1 MSAFSAIDLSK
12 VPVPSIIEALDYET
26 ILAAMLAD
34 LQARQ
39 PTFTALLES
48 DPAYKVLEVAAY
60 RELILRQRVNDAA
73 KAVMLAYSISNDLD
87 NLGALFNV
95 TRLVITPANPDAIP
109 PVVAVMESDSSLRIR
124 IQFAMEGLSN
134 AGSSGAYIYHALSAS
149 ALVKD
154 VSVDHVTFH
163 VLGGLIVIDSSANLL
178 TPEPGMVAVSVLST
192 VGNGAASD
200 TVLTLVTSALND
212 ESVRPLTDKVVVRS
226 AEIVNYTIAA
236 TLYFYDGP
244 SSATVLTAAQNAI
257 AAYVADSHK
266 LGRDIAVSGI
276 YAALHQSGVHHVVL
290 TTPVADVAIA
300 NYQAGYCTAITLTNG
315 GVGV

>member
-1 MSAFSAIDLSK
+1 MSTFSAIDLSK
-12 VPVPSIIEALDYET
+12 VPVPSIIENLDYEA

-34 LQARQ
+34 LQARL
-39 PTFTALLES
+39 PAFSALVES

-95 TRLVITPANPDAIP
+95 ARLVITPANPDAIP
-109 PVVAVMESDSSLRIR
+109 PIDAVLESDASLRKR

-154 VSVDHVTFH
+154 VAVDHVTFH
-163 VLGGLIVIDSSANLL
+163 VDAGLIVIDDDANLV

-192 VGNGAASD
+192 VADGVADSD
-200 TVLTLVTSALND
+200 LLNLVTAAVNT
-212 ESVRPLTDKVVVRS
+212 ESVRPLTDRVVVRS
-226 AEIVNYTIAA
+226 AEIVTYSVEAI
-236 TLYFYDGP
+236 LYFYDGP
-244 SSATVLTAAQNAI
+244 SSATVLSAAQAAI
-257 AAYVADSHK
+257 EATVADRHK
-266 LGRDIAVSGI
+266 IGLDVALSGI
-276 YAALHQSGVHHVVL
+276 YAALHQNGVHHVVL
-290 TTPVADVAIA
+290 ISPVADVVVA
-300 NYQAGYCTAITLTNG
+300 NYQAGYCSNITLTNG